1 MGNNITTQYY
11 LEFLFRV
18 QKVERG
24 LIKCREEAYWIF
36 VVLHGA
42 LTGGVD
48 LRRRGYTCINS
59 CSKTKTTERIRQ
71 LFGL

>member
-18 QKVERG
+18 QKVEGG
-24 LIKCREEAYWIF
+24 LIDSREEAYWIF

-42 LTGGVD
+42 VD
-48 LRRRGYTCINS
+48 LR
-59 CSKTKTTERIRQ
+59 
-71 LFGL
+71 GLH